1 MKNCRLRQQLT
12 MDHRNS
18 IIIYMS
24 KIVWITGASSGIGEA
39 LVYKFFKAG
48 DKLIISGRNRDE
60 LFRVKSNCQNS
71 FNVHVLPFD
80 LSETES
86 LLEKA
91 QDAVK
96 IFGKIDLLINSGGV
110 SQRSMALETD
120 LKTEQ
125 QILATNFWGTV
136 NLSKA
141 VLPSMIK
148 NGGGQIVVISS
159 LVGKFGTKLRSA
171 YAASK
176 HALHGY
182 FDSLRCEVYDQNIGI
197 TIVCPGF
204 IKTNVT
210 YNALTGD
217 GKPLNIMG
225 EAHNHAMS
233 PAQCASE
240 IVKAIQAKKEEVY
253 IGGKEIKAIWLKR
266 FFPKIFSKKVRE
278 AKVI

>member
-1 MKNCRLRQQLT
+1 
-12 MDHRNS
+12 
-18 IIIYMS
+18 MS

-39 LVYKFFKAG
+39 LVYEYFKAG

-60 LFRVKSNCQNS
+60 LFRVKGNCQNS

-80 LSETES
+80 LSETEI
-86 LLEKA
+86 LESKA
-91 QDAVK
+91 QDAIK

-110 SQRSMALETD
+110 SQRGLALETD
-120 LKTEQ
+120 LRTEQ
-125 QILATNFWGTV
+125 QIMDTNFWGTV
-136 NLSKA
+136 TLSKA
-141 VLPSMIK
+141 VLPSMIA
-148 NGGGQIVVISS
+148 NGAGQIVVVSS

-171 YAASK
+171 YSASK

-182 FDSLRCEVYDQNIGI
+182 FDSLRTEVFDKNIDI
-197 TIVCPGF
+197 TIICPGF

-225 EAHNHAMS
+225 EAHEKAMS
-233 PAQCASE
+233 PAECAGQM
-240 IVKAIQAKKEEVY
+240 VKAIQAKKEEVY
-253 IGGKEIKAIWLKR
+253 IGGKETKAIWLKR
-266 FFPKIFSKKVRE
+266 FFPKIFSKKIRE